1 MRGHTILAE
10 TLVWVI
16 PGRCVDIQLVVKV
29 TLVSIGK
36 RNPQATGDSASL
48 SKQLGRVKPT
58 QAQAASVSVPRGEV
72 TTEEV
77 TAEIESSVPPLG
89 PSLQAHIGKQLRAA
103 FQSVL
108 AEPVPPRFVELL
120 ESLEKKGDG

>member
-1 MRGHTILAE
+1 M
-10 TLVWVI
+10 
-16 PGRCVDIQLVVKV
+16 VKV

-36 RNPQATGDSASL
+36 RNPRATGNSAARSKPLGPNKPAEALAVSDSA
-48 SKQLGRVKPT
+48 
-58 QAQAASVSVPRGEV
+58 PRGEMSIDV
-72 TTEEV
+72 
-77 TAEIESSVPPLG
+77 ESSVAPLG

-108 AEPVPPRFVELL
+108 SEPVPPRFVELL